1 VIVIFPATGSSSPR
15 FSRVLANVG
24 LLAGSVLVFLI
35 VCEVAA
41 RLLLPAP
48 QTVKVQEKQETY
60 EAPGGFERLDTKA
73 EKSIDSVV
81 LFGGPHGVRLRP
93 NTRGEIHNHVLS
105 GRDIVIE
112 VNSLGVRY
120 PELGPKSPGEFRVL
134 VLGDSI
140 TFGDF
145 VLESE
150 TWTRQ
155 MEALTE
161 GRRKPIRFINAGLP
175 GAGTAEELALFREI
189 GERVKPDLVLVGMYL
204 NDAQSGSL
212 FFTKTPPGLW
222 AKSRFLTWLF
232 DRFQL
237 LDMRFFRKAL
247 PGEIDPLWRE
257 TFRAGR
263 NLHPGDMFG
272 TRDGF
277 DFEIYNAYMDFGL
290 GWNPKA
296 WKIIETI
303 TAALRNEVNA
313 REARLAVVLFPV
325 HIQVMGTVQRFEPQ
339 ESCRRMSARLHIPFD
354 DPLPTLR
361 RTWQSNHEKLFY
373 DHCHYTPRGY
383 AVLARQTVDFLDS
396 EKLIPPPGR

>member
-1 VIVIFPATGSSSPR
+1 M
-15 FSRVLANVG
+15 G
-24 LLAGSVLVFLI
+24 LLAGSVLVFLV
-35 VCEVAA
+35 VCEVGA

-48 QTVKVQEKQETY
+48 QTVKVREKQETY
-60 EAPGGFERLDTKA
+60 EAPGGFARLDTVA

-93 NTRGEIHNHVLS
+93 NTRGEIHNHVLN

-112 VNSLGVRY
+112 VNSLGLRY
-120 PELGPKSPGEFRVL
+120 VELSPKAPDEFRVL

-155 MEALTE
+155 MESLTA
-161 GRRKPIRFINAGLP
+161 GRGKTVRFVNAGLP
-175 GAGTAEELALFREI
+175 GAGTAEELALFRDI

-204 NDAQSGSL
+204 NDAQTGGL
-212 FFTKTPPGLW
+212 FFTKRLPEPW
-222 AKSRFLTWLF
+222 AKSRFFTWLA
-232 DRFQL
+232 DRFKL
-237 LDMRFFRKAL
+237 LDARFFRQAL
-247 PGEIDPLWRE
+247 PGALDPNWRE

-263 NLHPGDMFG
+263 KLQPGDMFG

-296 WKIIETI
+296 WNIIETI
-303 TAALRNEVNA
+303 TAALRDAVSA

-325 HIQVMGTVQRFEPQ
+325 HIQVMGTVQNFEPQ
-339 ESCRRMSARLHIPFD
+339 ESCRGMCARLHIPFD
-354 DPLPTLR
+354 DPLPILR
-361 RTWQSNHEKLFY
+361 RTWQSNGEKLFY
-373 DHCHYTPRGY
+373 DHCHYTPKGY

>member
-1 VIVIFPATGSSSPR
+1 MYDTNFGSSRRS
-15 FSRVLANVG
+15 LAANLA
-24 LLAGSVLVFLI
+24 LLLGSTLAALAL
-35 VCEVAA
+35 CEVGA

-48 QTVKVQEKQETY
+48 QTVKVGEKKDRY
-60 EAPGGFERLDTKA
+60 EAPKSYERLETQAD
-73 EKSIDSVV
+73 KSIDSVV

-93 NTRGEIHNHVLS
+93 NTRGEIHHHVLS
-105 GRDIVIE
+105 GRDVVIE
-112 VNSLGVRY
+112 VNSLGLRY
-120 PELGPKSPGEFRVL
+120 PELGPKSPDEFRVL
-134 VLGDSI
+134 VLGDSV

-145 VLESE
+145 VEEGE

-161 GRRKPIRFINAGLP
+161 GRKKAVRFINAGLP

-189 GERVKPDLVLVGMYL
+189 GGRVKPDLVLVGMYL

-212 FFTKTPPGLW
+212 FFSKKLPGPW
-222 AKSRFLTWLF
+222 AQSRFLSWLS

-237 LDMRFFRKAL
+237 LDLRFFRSAL
-247 PGEIDPLWRE
+247 PGEIDPDWRE

-263 NLHPGDMFG
+263 TLKSGDMFG

-277 DFEIYNAYMDFGL
+277 DFEIYNAYMDFVL
-290 GWNPKA
+290 GWNSKA

-303 TAALRNEVNA
+303 TSALRDAASTEG
-313 REARLAVVLFPV
+313 ARLAVLLFPV
-325 HIQVMGTVQRFEPQ
+325 HIQVMGTVERFEPE
-339 ESCRRMSARLHIPFD
+339 ESCRGMCARLGIPFD
-354 DPLPTLR
+354 DPVPTLR

-373 DHCHYTPRGY
+373 DHCHYTPKGY
-383 AVLARQTVDFLDS
+383 AVVARQTVDFLDS

>member
-1 VIVIFPATGSSSPR
+1 MYDTDFGSSRRS
-15 FSRVLANVG
+15 LAANLT
-24 LLAGSVLVFLI
+24 LLLGSTLVALAL
-35 VCEVAA
+35 CEVGA

-48 QTVKVQEKQETY
+48 QTVKVEEKQDTY
-60 EAPGGFERLDTKA
+60 DAPKSFERLETRAD
-73 EKSIDSVV
+73 KSIDTVV

-93 NTRGEIHNHVLS
+93 NTRGEIHHHVLS
-105 GRDIVIE
+105 DRDVVIE
-112 VNSLGVRY
+112 VDSLGLRY
-120 PELGPKSPGEFRVL
+120 SELGPKSPDEFRVL

-145 VLESE
+145 VVEGE

-155 MEALTE
+155 MEALTA
-161 GRRKPIRFINAGLP
+161 GRKRVVRFINAGLP
-175 GAGTAEELALFREI
+175 GAGTAEELTLFREI

-212 FFTKTPPGLW
+212 FFTKKLPGPW
-222 AKSRFLTWLF
+222 AKSRFLTWLS

-237 LDMRFFRKAL
+237 LDTRFFRNAL

-263 NLHPGDMFG
+263 TLKSGDMFG

-290 GWNPKA
+290 GWNSKA

-303 TAALRNEVNA
+303 TAALRDAVSA
-313 REARLAVVLFPV
+313 QDARLAVLLFPV

-339 ESCRRMSARLHIPFD
+339 ESCRGMCARLHIPFD

-373 DHCHYTPRGY
+373 DHCHYTPMGY
-383 AVLARQTVDFLDS
+383 AVLARQAVDFLDS

>member
-1 VIVIFPATGSSSPR
+1 MYDTDFGPSRRSLAANLALLLGSTL
-15 FSRVLANVG
+15 VALA
-24 LLAGSVLVFLI
+24 L
-35 VCEVAA
+35 CEVGA

-48 QTVKVQEKQETY
+48 QTVKVEEKTDTY
-60 EAPGGFERLDTKA
+60 DAPKSYERLETRAD
-73 EKSIDSVV
+73 KSIDSVV

-93 NTRGEIHNHVLS
+93 NTRGEIHHHVLS
-105 GRDIVIE
+105 GRDVVIE
-112 VNSLGVRY
+112 VDSLGLRY
-120 PELGPKSPGEFRVL
+120 PELPPKSPDEFRVL

-145 VLESE
+145 VVEGE

-155 MEALTE
+155 MEALTA
-161 GRRKPIRFINAGLP
+161 GRKRAVRFINAGLP
-175 GAGTAEELALFREI
+175 GAGTAEELTLFREI

-212 FFTKTPPGLW
+212 FFTKKLPGPW
-222 AKSRFLTWLF
+222 AKSRFLTWLS

-237 LDMRFFRKAL
+237 LDTRFFRNAL

-263 NLHPGDMFG
+263 TLKSGDMFG

-290 GWNPKA
+290 GWNSKA

-303 TAALRNEVNA
+303 TAALRDAVSA
-313 REARLAVVLFPV
+313 QDARLAVLLFPV

-339 ESCRRMSARLHIPFD
+339 ESCRGMCARLHIPFD

-373 DHCHYTPRGY
+373 DHCHYTPIGY
-383 AVLARQTVDFLDS
+383 AVLARQAVDFLDS

>member
-1 VIVIFPATGSSSPR
+1 MYDTTFGSSR
-15 FSRVLANVG
+15 RRLALNLAVLLVSTFVA
-24 LLAGSVLVFLI
+24 LAL
-35 VCEVAA
+35 CEVGA

-48 QTVKVQEKQETY
+48 QTVKVLQKEEKY
-60 EAPGGFERLDTKA
+60 EAPSGFERLDTKA

-112 VNSLGVRY
+112 VNSLGLRY
-120 PELGPKSPGEFRVL
+120 AELGPKPEGEFRVL

-155 MEALTE
+155 MESLTE
-161 GRRKPIRFINAGLP
+161 GRKKTIRFVNAGLP

-189 GERVKPDLVLVGMYL
+189 GEHVKPDLVLVGMYL

-212 FFTKTPPGLW
+212 FFTKKLPDPW
-222 AKSRFLTWLF
+222 AKSRFLSWLS
-232 DRFQL
+232 DRFQI
-237 LDMRFFRKAL
+237 LDSRFFRNAF
-247 PGEIDPLWRE
+247 PGEIDPAWRE

-263 NLHPGDMFG
+263 NLKSGDMMG
-272 TRDGF
+272 ARDGF

-296 WKIIETI
+296 WTIIEAI
-303 TAALRNEVNA
+303 TAALRDAVNA
-313 REARLAVVLFPV
+313 QGARLAVVLFPV
-325 HIQVMGTVQRFEPQ
+325 HIQVMGTVENFEPQ
-339 ESCRRMSARLHIPFD
+339 ESCLRMCARLDVPFD
-354 DPLPTLR
+354 DPLPFLR
-361 RTWQSNHEKLFY
+361 RAWQANHERLFY
-373 DHCHYTPRGY
+373 DHCHYRPNGY
-383 AVLARQTVDFLDS
+383 AALAKQTVEFLDS
-396 EKLIPPPGR
+396 KKLIPPSGR

>member
-1 VIVIFPATGSSSPR
+1 VYDTDFGSSRRS
-15 FSRVLANVG
+15 LAANFT
-24 LLAGSVLVFLI
+24 LLLGSILVALAL
-35 VCEVAA
+35 CEVGA

-48 QTVKVQEKQETY
+48 QTVKVEEKQDTY
-60 EAPGGFERLDTKA
+60 DAPKSYERLETRAD
-73 EKSIDSVV
+73 KSIDSVV

-93 NTRGEIHNHVLS
+93 NTRGEIHHHVLS
-105 GRDIVIE
+105 GRDVVID
-112 VNSLGVRY
+112 VDSLGLRY
-120 PELGPKSPGEFRVL
+120 PELPPKSPDEFRVL

-145 VLESE
+145 VEEGE

-155 MEALTE
+155 MEALTA
-161 GRRKPIRFINAGLP
+161 GRKRAVRFINAGLP

-212 FFTKTPPGLW
+212 FFTKKLPGPW
-222 AKSRFLTWLF
+222 AKSRFLSWLS
-232 DRFQL
+232 DHFQL
-237 LDMRFFRKAL
+237 LDTRFFRNAF

-263 NLHPGDMFG
+263 TLRTGDMFG

-303 TAALRNEVNA
+303 TAALRDAVSTQDA
-313 REARLAVVLFPV
+313 RIAVLLFPV
-325 HIQVMGTVQRFEPQ
+325 HIQVMGTVQGFEPQ
-339 ESCRRMSARLHIPFD
+339 ESCRGMCARLHIPFD

-373 DHCHYTPRGY
+373 DHCHYTPKGY
-383 AVLARQTVDFLDS
+383 AVVARQTVDFLDS

>member
-1 VIVIFPATGSSSPR
+1 MYDTTSGSTGR
-15 FSRVLANVG
+15 RLAANVA
-24 LLAGSVLVFLI
+24 LLLGSMLVALVLCEAG
-35 VCEVAA
+35 A

-48 QTVKVQEKQETY
+48 QTVKVHEKEDTY

-105 GRDIVIE
+105 GRDVVIE
-112 VNSLGVRY
+112 VNSLGLRY
-120 PELGPKSPGEFRVL
+120 AELGPKAPDEFRVL
-134 VLGDSI
+134 ALGDSI

-145 VLESE
+145 VVESE

-155 MEALTE
+155 MEALTA
-161 GRRKPIRFINAGLP
+161 GRKKLVRFINAGLP

-189 GERVKPDLVLVGMYL
+189 GARVKPDLVLVGMYL

-212 FFTKTPPGLW
+212 FFTKKLPDPW
-222 AKSRFLTWLF
+222 AKSRFLTWLS

-237 LDMRFFRKAL
+237 LDTRFFRNAF
-247 PGEIDPLWRE
+247 PGEIDPAWRE

-263 NLHPGDMFG
+263 MLKTGDMFG

-303 TAALRNEVNA
+303 TAALRDTVTA
-313 REARLAVVLFPV
+313 QDARLAVLLFPV

-339 ESCRRMSARLHIPFD
+339 ESCRGMCARLHTPFD

-373 DHCHYTPRGY
+373 DHCHYTPKGY
-383 AVLARQTVDFLDS
+383 AVIARQTVDFLDS
-396 EKLIPPPGR
+396 EKLIPPPDR

>member
-1 VIVIFPATGSSSPR
+1 MNLALLLGSTL
-15 FSRVLANVG
+15 VALA
-24 LLAGSVLVFLI
+24 LCEAG
-35 VCEVAA
+35 A
-41 RLLLPAP
+41 RLFLPAP
-48 QTVKVQEKQETY
+48 QTVKVQEKRETY
-60 EAPGGFERLDTKA
+60 EAPGEFPRLDTKA

-93 NTRGEIHNHVLS
+93 NTRGEIRNHVLS

-112 VNSLGVRY
+112 IDSLGLRY
-120 PELGPKSPGEFRVL
+120 AELSPKSPDEFRVL

-155 MEALTE
+155 MESLTA
-161 GRRKPIRFINAGLP
+161 GRKKRVRFVNAGLP

-189 GERVKPDLVLVGMYL
+189 GERVMPDLVLVGMYL
-204 NDAQSGSL
+204 NDAQTGGL
-212 FFTKTPPGLW
+212 FFTKRLPEPW
-222 AKSRFLTWLF
+222 AKSRFFTWLA

-237 LDMRFFRKAL
+237 LDTRFFRNAL
-247 PGEIDPLWRE
+247 PGELEPLWRE

-263 NLHPGDMFG
+263 NLKSGDMFG

-277 DFEIYNAYMDFGL
+277 DFEVYNAHMDFGL

-303 TAALRNEVNA
+303 TVALRDEVNA
-313 REARLAVVLFPV
+313 QKARLAVLLFPV
-325 HIQVMGTVQRFEPQ
+325 HIQVMGTVENFEPQ
-339 ESCRRMSARLHIPFD
+339 KSC
-354 DPLPTLR
+354 LR
-361 RTWQSNHEKLFY
+361 
-373 DHCHYTPRGY
+373 
-383 AVLARQTVDFLDS
+383 
-396 EKLIPPPGR
+396 

>member
-1 VIVIFPATGSSSPR
+1 VYDTNFGSSRRS
-15 FSRVLANVG
+15 LAANLA
-24 LLAGSVLVFLI
+24 LLLGSTLVALAL
-35 VCEVAA
+35 CEVGA

-48 QTVKVQEKQETY
+48 QTVKVEEKKDTY
-60 EAPGGFERLDTKA
+60 EAPRSYERLETRA
-73 EKSIDSVV
+73 NKSIDSVV

-93 NTRGEIHNHVLS
+93 NTRGEIHHHVLS

-112 VNSLGVRY
+112 VNSLGLRY
-120 PELGPKSPGEFRVL
+120 PELPPKSPEEFRVL

-145 VLESE
+145 VLEDE

-155 MEALTE
+155 MEALTA
-161 GRRKPIRFINAGLP
+161 GRKKKFRFINAGLP

-212 FFTKTPPGLW
+212 FFSKKLPGPW
-222 AKSRFLTWLF
+222 TKSRFLTWLF

-237 LDMRFFRKAL
+237 LDMRFFRNAL
-247 PGEIDPLWRE
+247 PGEIDPNWRE
-257 TFRAGR
+257 KFRAGR
-263 NLHPGDMFG
+263 TLKSGDMFG

-303 TAALRNEVNA
+303 TAALRDA
-313 REARLAVVLFPV
+313 ASAQDARLAVLLFPV
-325 HIQVMGTVQRFEPQ
+325 HIQVMGTVQRFEPE
-339 ESCRRMSARLHIPFD
+339 ESCRGMCARLHIPFD

-373 DHCHYTPRGY
+373 DHCHYTPKGY
-383 AVLARQTVDFLDS
+383 AVLAGETVAFLDS

>member
-1 VIVIFPATGSSSPR
+1 MYDTNFGSR
-15 FSRVLANVG
+15 RRRLAANLT
-24 LLAGSVLVFLI
+24 LLLGSTLVAIALCEAG
-35 VCEVAA
+35 A

-48 QTVKVQEKQETY
+48 QTVKVHGKEDTF
-60 EAPGGFERLDTKA
+60 EAPGGFDRLDTKA

-105 GRDIVIE
+105 GRDVVIE
-112 VNSLGVRY
+112 VNSLGLRY
-120 PELGPKSPGEFRVL
+120 AELGPKAPDEFRVL

-155 MEALTE
+155 MESLTV
-161 GRRKPIRFINAGLP
+161 GRKKTVRFVNAGLP

-189 GERVKPDLVLVGMYL
+189 GERVKPDLVLLGMYL

-212 FFTKTPPGLW
+212 FFTNKLPDPW
-222 AKSRFLTWLF
+222 AKSRFLTWF
-232 DRFQL
+232 SDRFQL
-237 LDMRFFRKAL
+237 LDSRFFRNAF
-247 PGEIDPLWRE
+247 PGEIDPRWRE

-263 NLHPGDMFG
+263 ALKTGDMFG

-290 GWNPKA
+290 GWNPNA

-303 TAALRNEVNA
+303 TGALRDAVSA
-313 REARLAVVLFPV
+313 QGARLAVVLFPV
-325 HIQVMGTVQRFEPQ
+325 HIQVMGTVESFEPQ
-339 ESCRRMSARLHIPFD
+339 ESCLGMCARLKLPFD
-354 DPLPTLR
+354 DPIPTLR
-361 RTWQSNHEKLFY
+361 RRWQTNHEKLFY
-373 DHCHYTPRGY
+373 DHCHYTPNGY
-383 AVLARQTVDFLDS
+383 AFLARQTVEFLDK
-396 EKLIPPPGR
+396 EKLIPPPDR

>member
-1 VIVIFPATGSSSPR
+1 MYDTDSGSSRRS
-15 FSRVLANVG
+15 FTVNLA
-24 LLAGSVLVFLI
+24 LLLGSTLVALALCEAG
-35 VCEVAA
+35 A

-48 QTVKVQEKQETY
+48 QTVKVEEKKDTY
-60 EAPGGFERLDTKA
+60 EAPKSFERLETKA

-93 NTRGEIHNHVLS
+93 NTHGEIHNHVLN
-105 GRDIVIE
+105 GRDVVID
-112 VNSLGVRY
+112 VNSLGLRY
-120 PELGPKSPGEFRVL
+120 PELAPKAPDEFRVL

-161 GRRKPIRFINAGLP
+161 GRKKKVLFINAGLP
-175 GAGTAEELALFREI
+175 GAGTAEELSLFREI
-189 GERVKPDLVLVGMYL
+189 GGRVKPDLVLVGMYL

-212 FFTKTPPGLW
+212 FFTKKLPGLW
-222 AKSRFLTWLF
+222 AKSRFLSFLS

-237 LDMRFFRKAL
+237 LDMRFFRNAL
-247 PGEIDPLWRE
+247 PGEIDPNWRE

-263 NLHPGDMFG
+263 PLKSSDMFG

-290 GWNPKA
+290 GWNQEA

-303 TAALRNEVNA
+303 TAALRDAVRA
-313 REARLAVVLFPV
+313 QDARLAVLLFPV
-325 HIQVMGTVQRFEPQ
+325 HIQVMGTVQRFEPE
-339 ESCRRMSARLHIPFD
+339 ESCRRMCARLQIPFD

-361 RTWQSNHEKLFY
+361 QTWQKDHEKLFY
-373 DHCHYTPRGY
+373 DHCHYRPKGY

-396 EKLIPPPGR
+396 EKLIPPP